1 MEVRGD
7 FGQRL
12 GVDRLVALEAEEEV
26 LEESFEREDDF
37 RDAFNEG
44 RGLWEDDF
52 ELGRDDVRM

>member
-1 MEVRGD
+1 VDVRGD
-7 FGQRL
+7 FGPRL
-12 GVDRLVALEAEEEV
+12 GVERLVALEDEEV

>member
-1 MEVRGD
+1 MDVRGD
-7 FGQRL
+7 FGPRL
-12 GVDRLVALEAEEEV
+12 DVERLVALEDEEV